1 MARVPQAMS
10 RIRKRDHSPV
20 IVQPTDLDRKLRRG
34 LNGTFTSSARE
45 SKADGD
51 MNSILKSWTEAGNAQ
66 CEIRPC
72 QRSENVTHPI
82 SCVNTGVAAYIKFRK
97 ALPRVAWHSGPDE
110 PLARFK
116 SEKNGRARNSRTL
129 RG

>member
-45 SKADGD
+45 SKAGGD
-51 MNSILKSWTEAGNAQ
+51 MNSILKSRTVAGNAQ

-82 SCVNTGVAAYIKFRK
+82 SCVNRGVAAYIKFRK
-97 ALPRVAWHSGPDE
+97 ALPRVAWHSGPTS
-110 PLARFK
+110 R
-116 SEKNGRARNSRTL
+116 SQGSRARKMGE
-129 RG
+129 RGIRARCAG

>member
-10 RIRKRDHSPV
+10 RIRKRDHSPAV
-20 IVQPTDLDRKLRRG
+20 VQPTDLERKPQRG
-34 LNGTFTSSARE
+34 FNGTFTSSARE

-51 MNSILKSWTEAGNAQ
+51 MNSILKSRTEAGNAQ

-82 SCVNTGVAAYIKFRK
+82 SCVNRGVAAYIKFRK
-97 ALPRVAWHSGPDE
+97 ALPRVAWHSGPD
-110 PLARFK
+110 ARK
-116 SEKNGRARNSRTL
+116 VQEREKWASEEFAHAA
-129 RG
+129 